1 MIEISKA
8 IKELYQSID
17 NTIEGVYNVGE
28 NRTDFCSTKWARV
41 GKIVADSIGREY
53 LIEQI
58 DYDNWIIATAIDPL
72 NVDPLEGLVYLPT
85 PFWISG
91 TRLVTNSEWGK
102 FSNDLSSKLPLVW
115 LLEVLR
121 YRRVGRESVIEF
133 ESDLRL
139 FFLDET
145 NVTQYINS
153 EHRENVVEPM
163 ERLLNEFLKGVNLNR
178 EYRPIDDY
186 EVITFSRFGVENEQ
200 GMFKN
205 VLDANLSGVEL
216 RVTLS
221 KYKEKCKC

>member
-8 IKELYQSID
+8 IKQIYQSID
-17 NTIEGVYNVGE
+17 NTIEGMWNVAQS
-28 NRTDFCSTKWARV
+28 RTDFCATKWARV
-41 GKIVADSIGREY
+41 GKIVVDSIGREY

-58 DYDNWIIATAIDPL
+58 DYDNWIIATALDPL
-72 NVDPLEGLVYLPT
+72 NLDPLEGMIYLPQ

-91 TRLVTNSEWGK
+91 TRIVTNNEWGK
-102 FSNDLSSKLPLVW
+102 FSNDLTQKLPLVW

-121 YRRVGRESVIEF
+121 YRRFGRESVIEF

-145 NVTQYINS
+145 NVTQYLNS
-153 EHRENVVEPM
+153 AHRENVVEPM
-163 ERLLNEFLKGVNLNR
+163 ERLLNEFLNVVNSDR
-178 EYRPIDDY
+178 EYKTVEDY